1 MRTQILTA
9 PPRLGRLYL
18 QAVVTARLGGGGT
31 LPDTELVLADQ
42 TVDPEHLAAYVRVC
56 GGSLRDRVP
65 ATYPHMLAFPLQ
77 VRLLADRQFPLPLPG
92 LVHLRNVITQ
102 HRPIRAVEPLTLRV
116 HAERLSGHAKGA
128 QVDLVATA
136 DTGGEHVWS
145 SRSTYLARGA
155 DAQGVTAPAT
165 VDTAPELRIELPA
178 EPVAVWHVSGDIGRR
193 YAAVSGDVN
202 PIHLNGLAAKA
213 FGFPR
218 AIAHGMWCKAR
229 ALAAIEARLPDAF
242 TVDVAF
248 RKPVLLPST
257 VHHVARQTAEGWDFA
272 LLRPSGDGQHL
283 LGTVRPPVD

>member
-1 MRTQILTA
+1 MRTRTLTA
-9 PPRLGRLYL
+9 PPRLGTLYL
-18 QAVVTARLGGGGT
+18 RAVVTARLGGGGA
-31 LPDTELVLADQ
+31 LPDTELVLAGQ

-56 GGSLRDRVP
+56 DGSLRDRLP

-77 VRLLADRQFPLPLPG
+77 VQLLADRQFPLPLPG

-116 HAERLSGHAKGA
+116 HADRLAAHPKGA
-128 QVDLVATA
+128 QVDLVAVA
-136 DTGGEHVWS
+136 DVDGERVWS
-145 SRSTYLARGA
+145 SRSTYLARGS
-155 DAQGVTAPAT
+155 DASGAPASAT
-165 VDTAPELRIELPA
+165 VDIAS
-178 EPVAVWHVSGDIGRR
+178 EPQVEIPDGQAAVWHVSGDIGRR

-202 PIHLNGLAAKA
+202 PIHLNALAAKA

-229 ALAAIEARLPDAF
+229 ALAAIEARLPDGF

-257 VHHVARQTAEGWDFA
+257 VHHVARQTAGGWDFA
-272 LLRPSGDGQHL
+272 LLRPNGDGAHL
-283 LGTVRPPVD
+283 LGTVRPPAS